1 MQVRLKPY
9 VPFSHGALT
18 HVLFRGTE
26 AGMIT
31 PRAESTAFS
40 LEDGTLRPEKIDA
53 YCDSL
58 AFDLAL
64 DEGRQAMD
72 RNRLASH
79 ILMFATTQCAE
90 LQEVPSIE
98 GVCNWIICHLVLNA
112 SPGE

>member
-1 MQVRLKPY
+1 MPVN
-9 VPFSHGALT
+9 HDALT

-40 LEDGTLRPEKIDA
+40 LEDSTLNPEKIDA

-64 DEGRQAMD
+64 NEGRRETE

-79 ILMFATTQCAE
+79 ILMFATTQCAG
-90 LQEVPSIE
+90 LQEVSSIE
-98 GVCNWIICHLVLNA
+98 GVCNWIVGYLAMNEA
-112 SPGE
+112 SGE